1 MGSLYH
7 VGLFVEAFH
16 IISVIMW
23 MAGMLYLPRLYVYHA
38 STEPNSE
45 VSNLMSTMERRLML
59 YIMHPAMASSVL
71 LGTTLAII
79 ERAYLFG
86 WFWIKMCFVT
96 CMVLLH
102 VFFARCRRSFALNK
116 RVHSALFFKILNE
129 SVSVLIILIVL
140 TVVVVRH
147 LTT

>member
-16 IISVIMW
+16 VISVIMW

-38 STEPNSE
+38 TTAPHSD
-45 VSNLMSTMERRLML
+45 VSNLMTTMERRLLL
-59 YIMHPAMASSVL
+59 YIMHPAMASTIM
-71 LGTTLAII
+71 LGATLAII
-79 ERAYLFG
+79 EKAYLFG
-86 WFWIKMCFVT
+86 WFWIKMCLVA

-102 VFFARCRRSFALNK
+102 LFFARCRKNFALNK

-129 SVSVLIILIVL
+129 TVTILIIAIVL
-140 TVVVVRH
+140 TVIVVRH

>member
-1 MGSLYH
+1 MESLYH

-16 IISVIMW
+16 VISVIMW

-38 STEPNSE
+38 STEPHSDA
-45 VSNLMSTMERRLML
+45 SSLISTMERRLML
-59 YIMHPAMASSVL
+59 YIMHPAMASTVL

-79 ERAYLFG
+79 EQAYLFG
-86 WFWIKMCFVT
+86 WFWIKMVFVA
-96 CMVLLH
+96 CMLLLH
-102 VFFARCRRSFALNK
+102 MFFARCRKSFALNK

-129 SVSVLIILIVL
+129 TVTVLIVCIVL
-140 TVVVVRH
+140 TVIVVRH